1 MQHISAHPPND
12 SASPRRNPS
21 AKSLF
26 VRIRSKL
33 RRPKLQEPAAEPSQ
47 VPLPFIPPEVWG
59 IIIQHACLYHHDP
72 LDTSHEL
79 SFLESPSTQLATY
92 RASMHTKK
100 TLSLV
105 SKQWNALARAF
116 LYEFVWISR
125 AAQAK
130 ALARTLLMEYVE
142 NLPSSGKFIR
152 RLHIETPALERC
164 APADLRTILDYS
176 PHLYIYSDHHSVQ
189 RSMVEDAPDPRCSPE
204 EILKLI
210 AHPKIRRLSWTNYY
224 DDVPF
229 ELRMAPLGSNL
240 TTRLEYLEL
249 STRSPNL
256 PNLNTILSGS
266 SSSSSNQFEHL
277 QMNVQ
282 LPALRALKVSL
293 DNNTFAVLASWDMP
307 SLTHLSVMS
316 SDFSYTGEGFSR
328 FFQAHGAKLIQL
340 ELGHSS
346 SALEEY
352 YLTTP
357 QHLLVLQQQNQQQQT
372 QPNVPLAEWCPNL
385 REFICS
391 ADAEWHWQSPDWI
404 APHILLPAHPKV
416 ELIGIRDIDTRL
428 LEDPLTPLHAY
439 QPPLSSSNSSSG
451 ADGMDDALFDALM
464 CADADTPCF
473 PLFEQISSLLRRD
486 AFPALR
492 FVRDLSAES
501 DRLRTARPHP
511 RVLQFWR
518 KVVARCAEHGVW
530 FEDCRGVNITQRALR
545 RATLVGG
552 APALA

>member
-1 MQHISAHPPND
+1 MSIVY
-12 SASPRRNPS
+12 
-21 AKSLF
+21 LTM
-26 VRIRSKL
+26 L
-33 RRPKLQEPAAEPSQ
+33 RRTKLPDFEPPRLQ
-47 VPLPFIPPEVWG
+47 LPFIPPEVWG

-72 LDTSHEL
+72 LDTSCEL

-100 TLSLV
+100 NLSLV
-105 SKQWNALARAF
+105 SKQWNALTRSF

-189 RSMVEDAPDPRCSPE
+189 RSILEDDPDPRCSPE
-204 EILKLI
+204 EILKLV
-210 AHPKIRRLSWTNYY
+210 AHPKIRRLSWTSY
-224 DDVPF
+224 DDTPF

-249 STRSPNL
+249 STRSPGL
-256 PNLNTILSGS
+256 PDLRTILSGS
-266 SSSSSNQFEHL
+266 SSSSGQFEHL

-307 SLTHLSVMS
+307 SLTNLSVMS

-357 QHLLVLQQQNQQQQT
+357 QHLLVLQQQNQNQQPPT
-372 QPNVPLAEWCPNL
+372 VPLAEWCPNL

-404 APHILLPAHPKV
+404 APHILLPAHPRV

-428 LEDPLTPLHAY
+428 LEDPLTPLDAGAAY
-439 QPPLSSSNSSSG
+439 G
-451 ADGMDDALFDALM
+451 ADASTMDDALFDALM

-501 DRLRTARPHP
+501 HRMRTVRPHP

-530 FEDCRGVNITQRALR
+530 FEDCTGVNITQRALR
-545 RATLVGG
+545 RATLSGDG
-552 APALA
+552 EHA

>member
-1 MQHISAHPPND
+1 MHHS
-12 SASPRRNPS
+12 SPSSLDLAATPRHKRNVRT
-21 AKSLF
+21 LF

-33 RRPKLQEPAAEPSQ
+33 GRRTQ
-47 VPLPFIPPEVWG
+47 VQDQSKSPRLRLPYIPPEVWG
-59 IIIQHACLYHHDP
+59 IIIQHACLFHHDP

-79 SFLESPSTQLATY
+79 SFLESPSNQLATY
-92 RASMHTKK
+92 HASMVTKK
-100 TLSLV
+100 SLSLV
-105 SKQWNALARAF
+105 SKQWNALARSF

-130 ALARTLLMEYVE
+130 ALARTLLMEFVE

-189 RSMVEDAPDPRCSPE
+189 RSAYEDAPDPRCSPE
-204 EILKLI
+204 EILRLV
-210 AHPKIRRLSWTNYY
+210 AHPKIRRLSWTSY

-249 STRSPNL
+249 SSRSSTL
-256 PNLNTILSGS
+256 PNLSTILSGPPS
-266 SSSSSNQFEHL
+266 PSGKDFQHL
-277 QMNVQ
+277 QMNVH
-282 LPALRALKVSL
+282 LPSLRALKVSL

-307 SLTHLSVMS
+307 LLTNLSVMS

-328 FFQAHGAKLIQL
+328 FFQAHGAKLTQL

-346 SALEEY
+346 SVLEEY

-357 QHLLVLQQQNQQQQT
+357 QHLLALQQQNQNQAN
-372 QPNVPLAEWCPNL
+372 PPVPLAEWCPNL

-404 APHILLPAHPKV
+404 APHILLPSHPRV
-416 ELIGIRDIDTRL
+416 ELIGIRDINTRL
-428 LEDPLTPLHAY
+428 LEDPLTPLD
-439 QPPLSSSNSSSG
+439 LTTIG
-451 ADGMDDALFDALM
+451 DMDDQLFDALM

-486 AFPALR
+486 AFPSLR

-501 DRLRTARPHP
+501 HRLRTAHPHL

-518 KVVARCAEHGVW
+518 KVVARCAERGVW
-530 FEDCRGVNITQRALR
+530 FEDCNGVNITQRALR
-545 RATLVGG
+545 RATLSGD
-552 APALA
+552 APVFLQPRTA

>member
-1 MQHISAHPPND
+1 MQTASAHHRITTPT
-12 SASPRRNPS
+12 RQKRNMR
-21 AKSLF
+21 ALL
-26 VRIRSKL
+26 VRMRSKL
-33 RRPKLQEPAAEPSQ
+33 RRTRVEEPEPSHL
-47 VPLPFIPPEVWG
+47 PLPFIPPELWG
-59 IIIQHACLYHHDP
+59 IIIQHACLCSHDP
-72 LDTSHEL
+72 LDTSREL

-92 RASMHTKK
+92 RASMATKK
-100 TLSLV
+100 SLSLV
-105 SKQWNALARAF
+105 SKQWNALSRNF

-176 PHLYIYSDHHSVQ
+176 PHLDIYSDHHSVQ
-189 RSMVEDAPDPRCSPE
+189 RSIYEDAPDPRCSPE
-204 EILKLI
+204 EILKLV
-210 AHPKIRRLSWTNYY
+210 AHPRIRRLSWTSY

-229 ELRMAPLGSNL
+229 ELHMAPLGSNL

-249 STRSPNL
+249 SSRSPSL
-256 PNLNTILSGS
+256 PNLSNILSGS
-266 SSSSSNQFEHL
+266 SSSSAKDFEHL
-277 QMNVQ
+277 QMNVH

-307 SLTHLSVMS
+307 NLTHLSVMS

-357 QHLLVLQQQNQQQQT
+357 HHLLVLQQQNQNHQQ
-372 QPNVPLAEWCPNL
+372 PAIPLAEWCPNL

-404 APHILLPAHPKV
+404 APHILLPSHPRV
-416 ELIGIRDIDTRL
+416 ELIGIRDINTRL
-428 LEDPLTPLHAY
+428 LEDPLTPLDAY
-439 QPPLSSSNSSSG
+439 RTPYTYPYSCG
-451 ADGMDDALFDALM
+451 ADASMDDVLFDALM
-464 CADADTPCF
+464 CDDADTPCF

-492 FVRDLSAES
+492 FVRDLSTES
-501 DRLRTARPHP
+501 HRMRTVRPHP

-518 KVVARCAEHGVW
+518 KVVACCAERGVW
-530 FEDCRGVNITQRALR
+530 FEDCSGVNITQRALR
-545 RATLVGG
+545 RATLPGSPADGG
-552 APALA
+552 ASLL